1 MAERSKVVHYLL
13 EIALHLAHQGGLDRT
28 AEGGMEGEK
37 HTTPLTAFIASILYS
52 PSLVGLG
59 SIPRCCRMLG

>member
-37 HTTPLTAFIASILYS
+37 HTTPLTAFIASIL
-52 PSLVGLG
+52 
-59 SIPRCCRMLG
+59 